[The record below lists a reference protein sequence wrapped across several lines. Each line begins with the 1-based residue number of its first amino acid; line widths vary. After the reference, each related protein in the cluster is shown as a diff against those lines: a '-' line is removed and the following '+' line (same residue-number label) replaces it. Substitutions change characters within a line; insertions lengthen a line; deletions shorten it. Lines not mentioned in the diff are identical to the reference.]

1 MKAKDLKVGMC
12 VAVKDG
18 TQIEKAW
25 VLEIGTA
32 WFWSYV
38 RKWQRRH
45 EADPKAVAVA
55 FEQLPYEHRP
65 DVVKLPQILSTWD
78 EYQAETVR
86 QRDEAKK
93 AYEQD
98 QRRRANYQARF
109 EKLNLGEHAEL
120 ETKNGWVRIRLG
132 ALEALLSPRP
142 D

>member
-1 MKAKDLKVGMC
+1 MKTKDLKVGMC

-18 TQIEKAW
+18 TGINKAW
-25 VLEIGTA
+25 VLEIGTPWHWA
-32 WFWSYV
+32 GFG
-38 RKWQRRH
+38 WQRRH

-55 FEQLPYEHRP
+55 FEQLPCEHSP

-93 AYEQD
+93 AYERD
-98 QRRRANYQARF
+98 QRRQANYQARF

-120 ETKNGWVRIRLG
+120 EAKNGWVRIRLD
-132 ALEALLSPRP
+132 ALENALR
-142 D
+142 

>member
-12 VAVKDG
+12 VAVQDG
-18 TQIEKAW
+18 ARIGKAW
-25 VLEIGTA
+25 VLEIGTLWHWA
-32 WFWSYV
+32 WLSGW
-38 RKWQRRH
+38 RRRH

-78 EYQAETVR
+78 EYQAETAR
-86 QRDEAKK
+86 QRDEAEK

-98 QRRRANYQARF
+98 QRRQANYQARF
-109 EKLNLGEHAEL
+109 EKLRLGEHAEL
-120 ETKNGWVRIRLG
+120 ESKNGWVRIRLD